1 MQLPQQFGA
10 WFDVGSNALIND
22 QNPVAGTLHFLKSEL
37 HRVSVSLVFGRMD
50 F

>member
-1 MQLPQQFGA
+1 LV
-10 WFDVGSNALIND
+10 DD
-22 QNPVAGTLHFLKSEL
+22 QNLIAGTLHFLKSEL